1 MQPNSKTKLYT
12 LLKVIK
18 GIFVN
23 TVVLIGSQRISPGV
37 VATLLVSCLFF
48 SAAKAD
54 LILGLS
60 FEGSTDQE
68 EEVFSGDTLL
78 VNMFLADT
86 DEGATL
92 GGEGLIEGGGQITQ
106 SSTGS
111 AQATLSAVPNFG
123 VNTGSHWF
131 GPSLTSPVLGLAPAN
146 VASAFGRSTP
156 FFTVGQGLTSIHLFQ
171 FQFTITGGL
180 NDTVTLTPDILGND
194 LGNLSG
200 TGRELDPFTSSGSF
214 QSVQATIT
222 AVPEASAV
230 VMAPFLLALFQI
242 CYRNRPGP
250 KCLGN
255 SKANLQPVRIKS
267 S

>member
-1 MQPNSKTKLYT
+1 MLLYW
-12 LLKVIK
+12 L
-18 GIFVN
+18 
-23 TVVLIGSQRISPGV
+23 
-37 VATLLVSCLFF
+37 AACFF

-60 FEGSTDQE
+60 FEGSTDQQ

-92 GGEGLIEGGGQITQ
+92 EGEGLIEGGGQITQ

-123 VNTGSHWF
+123 VNTGSPWF

-200 TGRELDPFTSSGSF
+200 TRELDPLMSSGSF
-214 QSVQATIT
+214 QSIQATIT
-222 AVPEASAV
+222 AVPEASTV

-242 CYRNRPGP
+242 CYRDRRGP

-255 SKANLQPVRIKS
+255 SKTNLQPVRIKS